1 MDFFQLKMFDVNL
14 TQKKV
19 KNICGSKK
27 SEINPKNKALY
38 LNNSF

>member
-19 KNICGSKK
+19 KIYVVQKK
-27 SEINPKNKALY
+27 AKLIQKIKPCI
-38 LNNSF
+38 